1 MKDEE
6 LEVYLPTKKQLSN
19 KLPERS
25 FFFGV
30 LGTIKEDYLREII
43 EEAHK
48 KRYSISPED

>member
-6 LEVYLPTKKQLSN
+6 LVVYLPTKKQLSN

-30 LGTIKEDYLREII
+30 LGTMREGYLREII

-48 KRYSISPED
+48 KRFSISPED